1 MQIEFIKMPGA
12 VTETKSTPWT
22 VAEQFVEERIKLK
35 QSNSRIALALRNA
48 KIHRPSLYLS
58 AKKSFDK
65 ALERST
71 INAEGRNSIST
82 VPTKKAC
89 RFTNCKQER
98 SGLGLRE
105 NNLSRKFASQSCASA
120 KRVQSCARAAVAKL
134 DATKLHCSCETTS
147 DAKPENSL
155 GTETNCA
162 KSDNQL
168 EKTVALNTVNVKPWE
183 NDVVKSTPE
192 PIRSQDAEREKRMDR
207 NIARLMS
214 LLQESNEQR
223 QNEFEKHRNETQSG
237 QENGDTTEHGNQRL
251 LKPGRIVYS
260 YDTMPRVDNLNN
272 NCLSGVLM
280 VSSKMPSNPC
290 CFHQLP
296 PVGKVHLNVKLS
308 SNLDRNVSSYRLP
321 ALKRDC
327 NLCSECRRT
336 TEQVS
341 RQQGNRMESEVE
353 SEHLKR
359 LKKRLK
365 LKERALLEKELTNAD
380 KRCPA
385 LIPQYSNVS
394 SSETDLEHQSSG
406 KLGES
411 FSLSKLYLS
420 HHSTTVGDHEK
431 AGKTRTKIADSQ
443 KNSEMCSSATRQ
455 PCYKLTKME
464 RTSST
469 NSCSSANKKSAK
481 LLRSKE
487 AAFSAKKGDRYEGTL
502 VSVDHPRTLLTP
514 LRGFTAQWNE
524 FPEIPMLWR
533 ENTEVQEEKFVKE
546 DSEEGQKQTR
556 T

>member
-12 VTETKSTPWT
+12 VTGTKSTPWT

-48 KIHRPSLYLS
+48 KIHRPSFYLS

-98 SGLGLRE
+98 SGLGQRE
-105 NNLSRKFASQSCASA
+105 NNLSRKFVSQSCESA
-120 KRVQSCARAAVAKL
+120 KRVQSCARTAVAKL
-134 DATKLHCSCETTS
+134 DTTKLRCSCEATS

-155 GTETNCA
+155 GTETT

-183 NDVVKSTPE
+183 NDVVKSTAE
-192 PIRSQDAEREKRMDR
+192 PIRSQDAERERRIDR
-207 NIARLMS
+207 NISRLMS
-214 LLQESNEQR
+214 LLQESNEGR
-223 QNEFEKHRNETQSG
+223 HNEFEKHGNETQSG
-237 QENGDTTEHGNQRL
+237 QQDGDTTQHGNQRL

-260 YDTMPRVDNLNN
+260 DDTMPRVDNLNN
-272 NCLSGVLM
+272 GCLSGVLM
-280 VSSKMPSNPC
+280 VSSKMPSNPWC
-290 CFHQLP
+290 LHQLP
-296 PVGKVHLNVKLS
+296 PVGKVQVNMKLS

-336 TEQVS
+336 IEQVS
-341 RQQGNRMESEVE
+341 RQQGNKMESEVE

-365 LKERALLEKELTNAD
+365 LKERALLEKELSNAD
-380 KRCPA
+380 KRAPA
-385 LIPQYSNVS
+385 LRPQYGNVS
-394 SSETDLEHQSSG
+394 SSKTDLEHQSSG

-411 FSLSKLYLS
+411 FSLPKLYLS

-431 AGKTRTKIADSQ
+431 ARKTRTKIADPQ

-469 NSCSSANKKSAK
+469 KSCSSANKKSAK
-481 LLRSKE
+481 LPKSKE
-487 AAFSAKKGDRYEGTL
+487 AARGDRSEGSL
-502 VSVDHPRTLLTP
+502 MSVDHPRILLTP
-514 LRGFTAQWNE
+514 LRGFTPQWNE
-524 FPEIPMLWR
+524 FPESPMLWR
-533 ENTEVQEEKFVKE
+533 ENTEVQDEKIVKE
-546 DSEEGQKQTR
+546 DSEKGQKETGI
-556 T
+556 

>member
-1 MQIEFIKMPGA
+1 MQIEFFKMPGA
-12 VTETKSTPWT
+12 VTETKSTSWT

-35 QSNSRIALALRNA
+35 QSNSRIALTLGNA

-82 VPTKKAC
+82 VPTRKPC
-89 RFTNCKQER
+89 RFTNGKQKR

-105 NNLSRKFASQSCASA
+105 NNLSRKFASQSCVSA

-134 DATKLHCSCETTS
+134 DATKLHCSCETIS

-183 NDVVKSTPE
+183 NDVVKSAAE

-207 NIARLMS
+207 NIARLVS
-214 LLQESNEQR
+214 LLQESNER
-223 QNEFEKHRNETQSG
+223 RHNEFERHGNETQSG
-237 QENGDTTEHGNQRL
+237 QEDGDTTQHGNQRL
-251 LKPGRIVYS
+251 LKPGRKVYS
-260 YDTMPRVDNLNN
+260 DKILDSDDTMPRVDNLNN

-280 VSSKMPSNPC
+280 VSSKMPSNLW

-296 PVGKVHLNVKLS
+296 PVGKAQVNMKLPS
-308 SNLDRNVSSYRLP
+308 YLDRNVSSYRLP

-341 RQQGNRMESEVE
+341 RQQGNRMDSEVE

-365 LKERALLEKELTNAD
+365 LKECALLEKELSNAD
-380 KRCPA
+380 KRSPA
-385 LIPQYSNVS
+385 FIPQYDNVS
-394 SSETDLEHQSSG
+394 SSETDQENQSSG
-406 KLGES
+406 KLDES
-411 FSLSKLYLS
+411 FSLPKLYLS
-420 HHSTTVGDHEK
+420 HHSTTAGDHEK
-431 AGKTRTKIADSQ
+431 AGKTGQRSLILKRTQRCVQVQRGSHV
-443 KNSEMCSSATRQ
+443 
-455 PCYKLTKME
+455 
-464 RTSST
+464 T
-469 NSCSSANKKSAK
+469 N
-481 LLRSKE
+481 
-487 AAFSAKKGDRYEGTL
+487 
-502 VSVDHPRTLLTP
+502 
-514 LRGFTAQWNE
+514 
-524 FPEIPMLWR
+524 
-533 ENTEVQEEKFVKE
+533 
-546 DSEEGQKQTR
+546 
-556 T
+556 